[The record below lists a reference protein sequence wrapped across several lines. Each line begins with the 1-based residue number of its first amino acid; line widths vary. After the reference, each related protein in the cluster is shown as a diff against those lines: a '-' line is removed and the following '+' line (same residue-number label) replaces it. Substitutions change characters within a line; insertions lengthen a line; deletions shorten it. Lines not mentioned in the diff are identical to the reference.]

1 MRYISL
7 FYPETKPRYQK
18 KRIGSYRKGYMKI
31 QPDFIIMNGH
41 KFYNLLC
48 FELETNY
55 KRSESQLKIK
65 EQYLVNGYEFIISN
79 IYDLISRKLYEY
91 MPRIRIKCRYCTNKF
106 KINESHPTQKS
117 VFINIFICII

>member
-1 MRYISL
+1 MRYIRL

-48 FELETNY
+48 FELKTNY
-55 KRSESQLKIK
+55 KRNESQLKIK

-79 IYDLISRKLYEY
+79 NYDLISRKVYEY
-91 MPRIRIKCRYCTNKF
+91 MPGIRIPCRYCTNKS
-106 KINESHPTQKS
+106 K
-117 VFINIFICII
+117 